1 MKRAVKIVLILNFF
15 QGIIHNV
22 GHPVTP
28 LFVTNLGI
36 PDYMFGL
43 FFAVMSL
50 GLVIGSPIWGAL
62 GDLGG
67 KAKFMFIG
75 LLMYSIGQF
84 GFGFVG
90 NMWWMSFFRLLSGLG
105 VSASITLMVSQII
118 EHSSA
123 KNRSKHLA
131 WHAAL
136 FLAGSSIGYY
146 IGGFLSENLF
156 FVTTFSTDEPQ
167 YIFLIQALINLGH
180 ATVMFFVIRLD
191 EISHQTKRRKSAIEH
206 ITEVKSMDPI
216 LILFLVSLTL
226 ISLGAINVS
235 KFIDVYMNFLSFSP
249 YQIGVFVLVTG
260 IVSLFANL
268 FITPL
273 IAKLHI
279 DLTFMIWIQLLS
291 ALIVFIVFRLPSFM
305 IALYSLFMFYVVLK
319 AIYTPLE
326 QHFIASFAKEGS
338 YGKIMGVR
346 QSFFSIGMVIGPLI
360 GGVVYNYKKLWVFD
374 LSAIMFFIGF
384 IMLVIVGREMKKR
397 HIINGT

>member
-1 MKRAVKIVLILNFF
+1 MKRAIKIVLILNFF

-62 GDLGG
+62 GDIGG
-67 KAKFMFIG
+67 KSKYMFIG
-75 LLMYSIGQF
+75 LLLYSVGQF

-90 NMWWMSFFRLLSGLG
+90 NMWWMTFFRLLSGLG
-105 VSASITLMVSQII
+105 VSASITLMVSHII
-118 EHSSA
+118 EHSSVE
-123 KNRSKHLA
+123 NRSKHLA

-136 FLAGSSIGYY
+136 FVAGSSLGYY
-146 IGGFLSENLF
+146 FGGFLSENSF
-156 FVTTFSTDEPQ
+156 FVSTFNTDEPQ
-167 YIFLIQALINLGH
+167 YIFLMQALINIGH
-180 ATVMFFVIRLD
+180 ATAMFFLIKLD
-191 EISHQTKRRKSAIEH
+191 DIPTQSARRKSAIEH

-216 LILFLVSLTL
+216 LILFLVSLTM

-260 IVSLFANL
+260 IVSLLANL
-268 FITPL
+268 IITPL

-279 DLTFMIWIQLLS
+279 DLSFMIGIQLLS
-291 ALIVFIVFRLPSFM
+291 ALIVFIVFRMPSFM
-305 IALYSLFMFYVVLK
+305 IALYSLFMVYVVLK

-338 YGKIMGVR
+338 YGKVMGVR

-360 GGVVYNYKKLWVFD
+360 GGLVYNYKKLWVFD

-384 IMLVIVGREMKKR
+384 LLLIVIGREMKKR
-397 HIINGT
+397 HIVNGG